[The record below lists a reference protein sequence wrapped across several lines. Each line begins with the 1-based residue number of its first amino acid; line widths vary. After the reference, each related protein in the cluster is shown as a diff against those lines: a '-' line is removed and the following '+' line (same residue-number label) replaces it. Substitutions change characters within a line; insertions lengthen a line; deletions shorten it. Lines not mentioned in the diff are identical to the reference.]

1 MYKKIGE
8 LLVAVLEPL
17 AEYPEDLQQVG
28 LTANEVR
35 TAVKVI
41 RVLISGEVVI

>member
-1 MYKKIGE
+1 MYRRIGE

-17 AEYPEDLQQVG
+17 IDYPEDLQQVG

-35 TAVKVI
+35 TAIKVI
-41 RVLISGEVVI
+41 RVLIAGETVL